1 MNKSRMMQAAL
12 GIFVISSLSKI
23 VGFFREVLIA
33 SRFGSTGV
41 TDAFFVADSVTSF
54 IFRFAGAGL
63 GFAIIPIIARI
74 RNEKT
79 IIEERRYISQ
89 MNFLFTFIAIIL
101 MTFGFVF
108 TKPIVKIFAIGFEGE
123 QLLLTVKL
131 VRIGLPLI
139 LFNMMFTI
147 FGTYNQSLNKFF
159 IPASSG
165 FILNIPIIIYLLV
178 FYKDFGIEGLVV
190 SFVIGY
196 ILRTIYIFVPTGI
209 NTKLFARFTLS
220 DEYLKNTLSIMIPV
234 VLTSMISYI
243 NLVVDKTLASR
254 LITGSI
260 SALSYAAK
268 TKTMVNGLF
277 VGSIVTVIY
286 PQLADAISKE
296 NRDKTK
302 KMFTYGMNI
311 ILLIVIPCAIGISVL
326 SYPVVKI
333 IFMRGAFDERAVAMT
348 SSALRYYSF
357 GIIGVA
363 VGLMVNKIY
372 YSLHDSKTTMKIG
385 MITVTTNI
393 VLNLILIGPMKHNGL
408 ALATSI
414 AASVGTI
421 IKLKML
427 KYKPIDTSLKEN
439 LSVLFKAVFAASI
452 MGIFVYF
459 LANSVIDLYS
469 GSSFV
474 NFAKLILVVLSG
486 ATVYGAIIYLF
497 KIEEIR
503 DIIERIINILKKK
516 TAE

>member
-12 GIFVISSLSKI
+12 GIVIITSLSKI
-23 VGFFREVLIA
+23 IGFFREVLIA
-33 SRFGSTGV
+33 SRFGSTMM

-74 RNEKT
+74 RNEKS
-79 IIEERRYISQ
+79 IVEERRYISQ

-101 MTFGFVF
+101 MTLGYFFA
-108 TKPIVKIFAIGFEGE
+108 KPIVKVFAIGFKGE
-123 QLLLTVKL
+123 QLLLAVKL
-131 VRIGLPLI
+131 VRIGLPMI

-147 FGTYNQSLNKFF
+147 FETYNHSLNKFF

-165 FILNIPIIIYLLV
+165 VILNVPIIVYLLT
-178 FYKDFGIEGLVV
+178 FYDEFGIEGLVV

-196 ILRTIYIFVPTGI
+196 VLRTIYMFVPTGI
-209 NTKLFARFTLS
+209 NTKLFSRFTLS
-220 DEYLKNTLSIMIPV
+220 DEFLKNTLSIMIPV
-234 VLTSMISYI
+234 VLTSMIAYV

-254 LITGSI
+254 LTAGSI

-268 TKTMVNGLF
+268 TKGIVTGIF
-277 VGSIVTVIY
+277 VTSIVTVIY

-302 KMFTYGMNI
+302 KMFTYGINI
-311 ILLIVIPCAIGISVL
+311 ILLIVIPCAIGLSIL
-326 SYPVVKI
+326 SYPIVKI
-333 IFMRGAFDERAVAMT
+333 IFMHGAFDETAVAMT

-385 MITVTTNI
+385 IITVTTNI
-393 VLNLILIGPMKHNGL
+393 VLNLILVGPMKHNGL

-414 AASVGTI
+414 AASLGTI

-427 KYKPIDTSLKEN
+427 KYKPIDTSLREN
-439 LSVLFKAVFAASI
+439 LSVLLKATFAASI
-452 MGIFVYF
+452 MGILVYYM
-459 LANSVIDLYS
+459 ANSVVDLYS
-469 GSSFV
+469 GSSLI
-474 NFAKLILVVLSG
+474 NFAKLILIILSG
-486 ATVYGAIIYLF
+486 VMVYGAIIYSL

-503 DIIERIINILKKK
+503 DIVERIINISKKK
-516 TAE
+516 KVE